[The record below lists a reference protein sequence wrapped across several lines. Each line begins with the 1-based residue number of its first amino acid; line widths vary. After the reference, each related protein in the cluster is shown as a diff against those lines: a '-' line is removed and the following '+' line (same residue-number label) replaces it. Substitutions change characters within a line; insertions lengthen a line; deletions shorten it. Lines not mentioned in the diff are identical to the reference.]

1 MLSASNQFEGTIK
14 SMNVGQ
20 VMAEIVISVGKLEI
34 ISLISRD
41 LARRM
46 ELKVG
51 DKVTALIKS
60 TEIMVEKK

>member
-14 SMNVGQ
+14 TMNVGQ
-20 VMAEIVISVGKLEI
+20 VMAEVVISVGDIEI
-34 ISLISRD
+34 VSLISRD
-41 LARRM
+41 SARRM

-60 TEIMVEKK
+60 TEVMVEKS

>member
-14 SMNVGQ
+14 IMNVGQ
-20 VMAEIVISVGKLEI
+20 VMAEVVISVGELDI
-34 ISLISRD
+34 VSLISRD
-41 LARRM
+41 SARRM

-60 TEIMVEKK
+60 TEVMVEKN